1 MRFLFFY
8 ETDEQHS
15 ELKNVIMDESLKHF
29 KDKARLNEDEL
40 RRFRDGCYTTL
51 NYDYCS
57 GYVTGGK
64 LAVKIEL
71 ANSLF
76 FEDLEN
82 AKSSLYDDIHNNNYT
97 GLHDWVS
104 DVQENLSFV
113 PEIKVC

>member
-8 ETDEQHS
+8 ETDEQYN
-15 ELKNVIMDESLKHF
+15 ELKNIIMSESLKHF
-29 KDKARLNEDEL
+29 KDKAHLDKNEFK
-40 RRFRDGCYTTL
+40 RFQDACYDTFA
-51 NYDYCS
+51 YGYSS

-64 LAVKIEL
+64 IAVKIEL